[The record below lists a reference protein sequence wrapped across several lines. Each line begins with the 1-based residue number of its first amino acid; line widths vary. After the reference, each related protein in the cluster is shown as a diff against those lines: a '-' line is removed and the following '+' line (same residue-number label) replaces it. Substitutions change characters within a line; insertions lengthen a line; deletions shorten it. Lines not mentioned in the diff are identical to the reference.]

1 MVPLSMGFEMIRELG
16 CVAALALAL
25 TLPMASGAR
34 ADTVTFTYTGKDF
47 TNAHDPFTLSE
58 NVTGTI
64 TFAAPLAANLN
75 LSSVTPAS
83 FSFTAGP
90 ETLTNLTY
98 NPSSGFSHLDFTTD
112 ASGKITGWDI
122 TVALGGGGEFIL
134 RNEPGDML
142 DEAFV
147 GANFKGDANFDPSE
161 AFARNSAAGQFAVAA
176 VPEPS
181 TWAMMILGFCGLGF
195 MAYRRKQKLTLSAA

>member
-25 TLPMASGAR
+25 TLPMASGAC
-34 ADTVTFTYTGKDF
+34 ADTVTYTFTGKDF

-64 TFAAPLAANLN
+64 TFAAPLAANLD

-83 FSFTAGP
+83 FIFTAGP

-98 NPSSGFSHLDFTTD
+98 NPGFSHLEFTTD
-112 ASGKITGWDI
+112 ASGKITGWNID
-122 TVALGGGGEFIL
+122 VALGGGGEFIL
-134 RNEPGDML
+134 RNDAPGDMF

-147 GANFKGDANFDPSE
+147 GANFKGDANFDPGE
-161 AFARNSAAGQFAVAA
+161 AFARNSTAGEFAIAA
-176 VPEPS
+176 VPGPELGAGLPG
-181 TWAMMILGFCGLGF
+181 AILAFGGLLGW
-195 MAYRRKQKLTLSAA
+195 MRRRRAALAT